1 MQLKNSSIGVLESV
15 YNKDGEGVSMKRITS
30 KEAIKEVAA
39 KMALLDTD
47 KHPVTEEE

>member
-1 MQLKNSSIGVLESV
+1 MLESV
-15 YNKDGEGVSMKRITS
+15 YDRNSEGGSMKRVTS

-39 KMALLDTD
+39 KMALLDTE

>member
-1 MQLKNSSIGVLESV
+1 MLESV
-15 YNKDGEGVSMKRITS
+15 YDKDGDGGGMKRITS

-47 KHPVTEEE
+47 KHLVTEEE